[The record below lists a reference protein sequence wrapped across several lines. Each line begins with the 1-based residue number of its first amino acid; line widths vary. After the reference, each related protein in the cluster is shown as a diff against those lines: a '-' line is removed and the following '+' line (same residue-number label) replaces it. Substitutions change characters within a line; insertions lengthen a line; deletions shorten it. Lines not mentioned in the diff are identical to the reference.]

1 MPGFASTADFLE
13 AHARKEREAER
24 RQRLLEAAG
33 FYRSLA
39 EIIPGIPAGYK
50 SNGARPA
57 LSRAER
63 WVARAE
69 QCRTLA
75 DHLHDPDCRAKLIGL
90 AETCEARAGDELNV
104 AKPCGS
110 TRVGPPT
117 LEGLGSA
124 N

>member
-1 MPGFASTADFLE
+1 MPGFASTADFFE
-13 AHARKEREAER
+13 AHARREREPER

-50 SNGARPA
+50 SNGAPPA
-57 LSRAER
+57 LSSGER
-63 WVARAE
+63 WAARAR

-75 DHLHDPDCRAKLIGL
+75 DRSHDADCRAKLIGL

-104 AKPCGS
+104 AKPCS
-110 TRVGPPT
+110 PTRVGPPT
-117 LEGLGSA
+117 HEGLGSA